1 MSRSVTHNA
10 AVTVMG
16 LLPRLQE
23 ATLFQFL
30 DAISKLLNEEQS
42 TSDLDKLEQE
52 LNVAMALMERDFPC
66 VIQVHVYYF

>member
-1 MSRSVTHNA
+1 
-10 AVTVMG
+10 MG
-16 LLPRLQE
+16 LLPQRQE
-23 ATLFQFL
+23 ATLFRFL

-66 VIQVHVYYF
+66 VIQVHVYSF